1 MLRENQTDPSSLREY
16 LTQDAECG
24 LLLPQNN
31 TRTVIDFKETSVDI
45 ENDMSLKRR
54 VRKMINEAMQI
65 EIDTID
71 DTWMYGFMHMDHKLK
86 GKKKVYFGKN
96 IEVGLL
102 VDKNN
107 ASGATD
113 YTKVSVDTQNMQTL
127 KKQVDKMNKN
137 EVVLIKMD
145 GQDDTLAGAM
155 FGEEGKKTVLTMNEG
170 VYIELKKGK
179 TKYVSKEESAYTLR
193 SQM

>member
-1 MLRENQTDPSSLREY
+1 MIQTVSLYMKINKRKERRQREY
-16 LTQDAECG
+16 LTQ
-24 LLLPQNN
+24 
-31 TRTVIDFKETSVDI
+31 DFKETSVDI
-45 ENDMSLKRR
+45 ENEMSLKRR
-54 VRKMINEAMQI
+54 IGKIINEAMQI
-65 EIDTID
+65 EMDAID
-71 DTWMYGFMHMDHKLK
+71 DTWMYGSMHVDQKLK
-86 GKKKVYFGKN
+86 DRKKVYFGKN

-113 YTKVSVDTQNMQTL
+113 YTEVSVDTQNMQTL
-127 KKQVDKMNKN
+127 KKQVDKTNKN